1 MKNCRN
7 SAHTCNCQSKRNILK
22 YVFIVDWFPTYGNVH
37 TNTWKIQLQKYTLFF
52 GFWNVFKLGRN
63 CGILET
69 SRFFT
74 FSSPFFKLPVNFHH
88 QYFATGIDMA
98 KMHWFILEGGMFT
111 EIKSDSV
118 KAKHRLQHETPP
130 PPKKNLSSNYLTY
143 LRVSS
148 TLPLILLCHVS
159 GYIIMCFQLL
169 FLW

>member
-1 MKNCRN
+1 MYLL
-7 SAHTCNCQSKRNILK
+7 SIDFQLMEMYIQTPEK
-22 YVFIVDWFPTYGNVH
+22 YSFKSTH
-37 TNTWKIQLQKYTLFF
+37 FF
-52 GFWNVFKLGRN
+52 LDSGMCSNLAET
-63 CGILET
+63 GILET

-74 FSSPFFKLPVNFHH
+74 FSSPFLKLPVNFHH

-98 KMHWFILEGGMFT
+98 KMHWFILEGEMFT
-111 EIKSDSV
+111 EIKPDSV
-118 KAKHRLQHETPP
+118 KAKHRLQHETPLA
-130 PPKKNLSSNYLTY
+130 PKKNLSSNYLTY